1 MTAYA
6 WRLPLRSESG
16 PGASSTTKEL
26 VPGKRW
32 FCQLGAV
39 PCGQRILAK
48 LMLEKRANFL
58 ATGTLWPQART
69 RVCGWWYQ
77 IVSSGLRSLTSLRT
91 VRVSGSDHG
100 RGPEYSASQRL
111 PIGIHSEPKFRFRS
125 TPRPFWRTP
134 SLRPSG
140 FTQWITRRSKL
151 PGGLRRTRL
160 CVTALPAHS
169 FPWMQ
174 PTTSTLCGL
183 AGSPRRCT
191 LMGRSS
197 VEWPTTSVPVLGPEA
212 ASATAESR
220 ISIPI
225 GLLYADRRPRGSRT
239 SPVRAICLI
248 VLTFALLGF
257 ATPSA
262 EEGGAPPPAQTDRAM
277 RWRDSRAVGTPSAGR
292 LVRG

>member
-1 MTAYA
+1 
-6 WRLPLRSESG
+6 
-16 PGASSTTKEL
+16 
-26 VPGKRW
+26 
-32 FCQLGAV
+32 
-39 PCGQRILAK
+39 
-48 LMLEKRANFL
+48 MLEKRANFL
-58 ATGTLWPQART
+58 AAGTLWPQART

-77 IVSSGLRSLTSLRT
+77 IVSSGWRSLTSLRT

-100 RGPEYSASQRL
+100 RGPEYSGSQRL

-140 FTQWITRRSKL
+140 FTQWITQRSKL

-191 LMGRSS
+191 LMGRSW
-197 VEWPTTSVPVLGPEA
+197 VEWPTTSVPVLGPEE

-225 GLLYADRRPRGSRT
+225 GLLYADHRPGGSRT
-239 SPVRAICLI
+239 P
-248 VLTFALLGF
+248 
-257 ATPSA
+257 
-262 EEGGAPPPAQTDRAM
+262 
-277 RWRDSRAVGTPSAGR
+277 
-292 LVRG
+292 